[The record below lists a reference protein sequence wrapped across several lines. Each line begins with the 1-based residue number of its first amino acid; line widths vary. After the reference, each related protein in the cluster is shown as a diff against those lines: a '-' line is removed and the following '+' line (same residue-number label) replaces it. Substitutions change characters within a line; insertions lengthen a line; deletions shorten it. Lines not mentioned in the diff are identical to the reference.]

1 MDFVL
6 TWALATPFPDHRQQ
20 SCLPEMA
27 VLTHEPTS
35 PGKHSRSC
43 APQRWYHCRDGHTAA
58 ASIRSGRAA
67 SCQQTTAQHPEPPP
81 AIPSLST
88 SSQAGTRLSSGLQG
102 SHRDCVYF
110 FKYSAQLCL
119 GCHRSAGI
127 LHAVAQRHT
136 DIPPAA
142 GVPHHLPHA
151 TPTCVPIQTH
161 LRARTDGSVTKT
173 NPIRLCMLLVFWNQ
187 TTYDFHFWWKRYVI
201 QKRNQIILRQK
212 NYSSV
217 CIRKNILCLWWK
229 YCSLQN
235 QTNKQPLGCFLI
247 VRWPRTVSC

>member
-1 MDFVL
+1 MDFVV

-102 SHRDCVYF
+102 SHRNCAYF
-110 FKYSAQLCL
+110 KHSAQLCL

-161 LRARTDGSVTKT
+161 LRARTDGSVTK
-173 NPIRLCMLLVFWNQ
+173 NKPDPSVHASCLLKSDHIWFPLLMKEECYPKEKSDYFKAKELFFSMHTQ
-187 TTYDFHFWWKRYVI
+187 KYSMSLMKIPFTTKP
-201 QKRNQIILRQK
+201 
-212 NYSSV
+212 
-217 CIRKNILCLWWK
+217 
-229 YCSLQN
+229 
-235 QTNKQPLGCFLI
+235 NK
-247 VRWPRTVSC
+247 